1 MLLNPEGSPCQG
13 RYSNKP
19 NDTLNHN
26 YESGKCT
33 YCGQP
38 EIAYTVTIPATVEM
52 GNAANA
58 TATISAENVTLPTD
72 KTLKVTVNGPFTET
86 LVGTTDVT
94 AQYTIQKDGT
104 ALESGDPVLTA
115 KNGESPKI
123 PLTFVKPD
131 NAPYAGSYTGT
142 VTFTVSVGTPTA

>member
-1 MLLNPEGSPCQG
+1 M
-13 RYSNKP
+13 
-19 NDTLNHN
+19 
-26 YESGKCT
+26 
-33 YCGQP
+33 
-38 EIAYTVTIPATVEM
+38 
-52 GNAANA
+52 
-58 TATISAENVTLPTD
+58 
-72 KTLKVTVNGPFTET
+72 TVNGPVTAT

-104 ALESGDPVLTA
+104 ALKGGDQVVTA

-142 VTFTVSVGTPTA
+142 VTFEVSVG